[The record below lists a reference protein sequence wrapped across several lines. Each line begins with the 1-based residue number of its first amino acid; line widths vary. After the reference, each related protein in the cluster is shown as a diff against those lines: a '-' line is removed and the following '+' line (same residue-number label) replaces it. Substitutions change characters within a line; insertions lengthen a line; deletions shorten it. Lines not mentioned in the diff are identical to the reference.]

1 MSSKKVLVDSS
12 TFHSQGQK
20 RLVSNTISRS
30 KFQQKVVSTGNRK
43 QASDC
48 LNKSHQGHDDV
59 TYHPSSSTDTPASS
73 ERRMSSILR
82 YNSQRSATPSS
93 IGTPSAAYVL
103 INSDSDDD
111 DDDSFFDNR
120 KAPPVDTTIH
130 NSRIQVV
137 EVPYQ
142 KFSNHQD

>member
-48 LNKSHQGHDDV
+48 LNKSHQGHDDA

-73 ERRMSSILR
+73 EKGTSSILR
-82 YNSQRSATPSS
+82 YISQRSTTPSS
-93 IGTPSAAYVL
+93 IGTPSAANGL
-103 INSDSDDD
+103 INIY
-111 DDDSFFDNR
+111 
-120 KAPPVDTTIH
+120 KAD
-130 NSRIQVV
+130 
-137 EVPYQ
+137 YWY
-142 KFSNHQD
+142 SNKKEKR

>member
-1 MSSKKVLVDSS
+1 MCLSSSCIVA
-12 TFHSQGQK
+12 TE
-20 RLVSNTISRS
+20 
-30 KFQQKVVSTGNRK
+30 
-43 QASDC
+43 C
-48 LNKSHQGHDDV
+48 HQGCDGV
-59 TYHPSSSTDTPASS
+59 TRQLSSSPDTPASS
-73 ERRMSSILR
+73 ERTTSSILR

-93 IGTPSAAYVL
+93 IGTPSGAAYVL